1 MIAALVA
8 WMVRRGLAER
18 VARPLAIALLGLVI
32 ALVVFGGARLWMA
45 RHDASVIDA
54 HEAGVQLEVQ
64 RSGRTADANL
74 NDRKAA
80 LEEHAAAARE
90 EFDNA
95 ADGLPREGL
104 SCRQR
109 LDLCREL
116 RDAGTDTTVIP
127 QCVDV
132 CPGAQ
137 AGALDRSAAQ
147 R

>member
-1 MIAALVA
+1 MIAALAA
-8 WMVRRGLAER
+8 WMVRKGLPSGA
-18 VARPLAIALLGLVI
+18 ARPLAIALLGIAAALLV
-32 ALVVFGGARLWMA
+32 LGGFRLWIA
-45 RHDASVIDA
+45 RHDASVIDS
-54 HEAGVQLEVQ
+54 HETGVQLEVQ
-64 RSGRTADANL
+64 QAGRAADANL

-80 LEEHAAAARE
+80 LEEHAAAVRE

-95 ADGLPREGL
+95 SNGLPREGL

-132 CPGAQ
+132 CPGGQ
-137 AGALDRSAAQ
+137 AGALDRGTAQ